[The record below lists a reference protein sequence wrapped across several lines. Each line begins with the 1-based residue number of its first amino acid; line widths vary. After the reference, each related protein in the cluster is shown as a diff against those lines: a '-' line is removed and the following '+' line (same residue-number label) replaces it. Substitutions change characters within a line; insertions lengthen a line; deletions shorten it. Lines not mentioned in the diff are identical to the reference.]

1 MLHPDDGE
9 FYKIVAEAEALV
21 AEGNSTIFQKFTCE
35 ICLARQ
41 TMDRPNALYKTGK
54 CDECGHISNLE
65 RNGCGFMLVASKDPV
80 AHRAFVNDLSR
91 SIAKSQPRN
100 RN

>member
-9 FYKIVAEAEALV
+9 FYKIVAEIEALL

-35 ICLARQ
+35 ICRARQ
-41 TMDRPNALYKTGK
+41 TMDRPNVLYKTGK

-65 RNGCGFMLVASKDPV
+65 RNGCGFMLIASDDPV
-80 AHRAFVNDLSR
+80 AHRAFVNDVSR
-91 SIAKSQPRN
+91 SIAAAQPRR